1 MHVVDAADR
10 LTGEVEHD
18 VAFGEARGFGRA
30 AGHQVGDHRGA
41 RRCQLEAARKP
52 RVERHALRRDAEPTA
67 PDPSVAHDTGGDI
80 GGGVDTDRK
89 ADSLRGTDHRGV
101 DADGAAVAVDQ
112 RAAGI
117 AGLSGASVW
126 MTLSISRPDG
136 LRRLRP
142 SALTMPAVTVA

>member
-67 PDPSVAHDTGGDI
+67 SIPIAKQIPCAAPIIAVLMPTARPLPSTSGPPE
-80 GGGVDTDRK
+80 
-89 ADSLRGTDHRGV
+89 LP
-101 DADGAAVAVDQ
+101 
-112 RAAGI
+112 
-117 AGLSGASVW
+117 GLSGASGS
-126 MTLSISRPDG
+126 MT
-136 LRRLRP
+136 
-142 SALTMPAVTVA
+142 

>member
-1 MHVVDAADR
+1 MHVVDATDR

-67 PDPSVAHDTGGDI
+67 PDPSVAHDTGSDS
-80 GGGVDTDRK
+80 GGGVGTGRK
-89 ADSLRGTDHRGV
+89 AYSLPGPGPR
-101 DADGAAVAVDQ
+101 
-112 RAAGI
+112 
-117 AGLSGASVW
+117 W
-126 MTLSISRPDG
+126 
-136 LRRLRP
+136 
-142 SALTMPAVTVA
+142 